1 MKPSERKNRAVS
13 RRASHRL
20 DRSLV
25 LLALPTLVWYLA
37 FCYLPMF
44 GIVIAFK
51 RYRMVPGK
59 GFLYSLF
66 RGSDWV
72 GLENFRFLFLNPQM
86 GIAVRNTLLYNLAFL
101 VLGTVLPVM
110 LAIALSYLRS
120 DRLRTLSQATAMLPH
135 FLSWIIVSY
144 FAFSFLS
151 SDKGLLNSIL
161 VNIGLSPVRWYQDPS
176 AWPWLLVLIH
186 GWKGF
191 GYSMVLYY
199 SYVSAVDLN
208 LYDSA
213 AIDGSS
219 AGQMIRYITLP
230 QLKGVITVLVLLNLG
245 HILSTDFGLF
255 YQVTRDSGAILS
267 ATETIDVYVYKA
279 LMDQSNY
286 GFSAAASLLQN
297 GIGCLLLLG
306 ANRLTRQLDPEGG
319 VL

>member
-1 MKPSERKNRAVS
+1 M
-13 RRASHRL
+13 L
-20 DRSLV
+20 LLSLPA
-25 LLALPTLVWYLA
+25 LLWYLA

-44 GIVIAFK
+44 GIVVAFK
-51 RYRMVPGK
+51 RYRLVPGK

-66 RGSDWV
+66 FGSDWV

-86 GIAVRNTLLYNLAFL
+86 GIAVRNTLLYNLVFL

-110 LAIALSYLRS
+110 LAIALFYLRS
-120 DRLRTLSQATAMLPH
+120 ERLRSVSQTLALLPH
-135 FLSWIIVSY
+135 FLSWIIVGY

-151 SDKGLLNSIL
+151 ADKGLLNSIL
-161 VNIGLSPVRWYQDPS
+161 TCFGAAPVRWYQTPS
-176 AWPWLLVLIH
+176 AWPFLLVLIH

-199 SYVSAVDLN
+199 SYVSSVDPA

-213 AIDGSS
+213 AIDGASIR
-219 AGQMIRYITLP
+219 QMIRYITLP
-230 QLKGVITVLVLLNLG
+230 QLKSVITVLVLLNLG
-245 HILSTDFGLF
+245 HILTTDFGLF

-297 GIGCLLLLG
+297 GFGCLLLLG
-306 ANRLTRQLDPEGG
+306 VNHLTRKLDPEGG
-319 VL
+319 IL